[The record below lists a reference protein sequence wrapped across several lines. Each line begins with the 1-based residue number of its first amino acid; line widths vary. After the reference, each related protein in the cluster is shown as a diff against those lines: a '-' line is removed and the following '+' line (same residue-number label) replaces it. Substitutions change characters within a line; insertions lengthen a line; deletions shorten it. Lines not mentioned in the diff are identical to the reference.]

1 MFALIAAIIWF
12 LAAFGVGLGSINMLL
27 FGLAFLGLHFA
38 FGWGLPV
45 SAPWNRQ
52 PPA

>member
-12 LAAFGVGLGSINMLL
+12 LAAFGVGLGKINMLL

-38 FGWGLPV
+38 FAWGLPV
-45 SAPWNRQ
+45 AAPWHRNQQ
-52 PPA
+52 P